1 MNFPGP
7 AEILKR
13 SGHRADKRLG
23 QHFLLDP
30 SILDRIVA
38 AAGDLD
44 GQDVLEIGPG
54 PGGLTGAILRAGAAR
69 LTAVE
74 RDPRWIEA
82 LEPLVEA
89 AQGRLRI
96 VAGDALAFDPA
107 SIEGSSPVTV
117 IANLPYNISTPL
129 LFHLLAQR
137 RRFGRLVLMFQK
149 EVAKRLAA
157 RPGSEGWG
165 RLAAMTQWTC
175 QVDYLFKL
183 PKGAFSPPP
192 EVESAVVRLTPRAAP
207 AHPCDERRLSAVL
220 AAAFGQR
227 RKMLRQS
234 LKPIIRDPV
243 ALLTPLG
250 IDPTRRAETLDLA
263 EFARIVNALDGGQ
276 AGSPPGPDAP

>member
-1 MNFPGP
+1 MNLPGP
-7 AEILKR
+7 AEVLKR

-38 AAGDLD
+38 AAGDLR
-44 GQDVLEIGPG
+44 GRSVLEIGPG
-54 PGGLTGAILRAGAAR
+54 PGGLTGAILKAGAGR
-69 LTAVE
+69 LVAVE

-82 LEPLVEA
+82 LAPLVEA
-89 AQGRLRI
+89 AEGRLSI
-96 VAGDALAFDPA
+96 VHGDALRLDPA
-107 SIEGSSPVTV
+107 AIDATGPLTV

-129 LFHLLAQR
+129 LFHLLAHR
-137 RRFGRLVLMFQK
+137 RRFDVLVLMFQK
-149 EVAKRLAA
+149 EVAERLAA
-157 RPGSEGWG
+157 RPGSDGWG

-175 QVDYLFKL
+175 RVEYLFKL

-192 EVESAVVRLTPRAAP
+192 EVESAVVRLTPLAAP
-207 AHPCDERRLSAVL
+207 EHPCDERTLSSVL

-234 LKPIIRDPV
+234 LKPVARDPV
-243 ALLTPLG
+243 ALLEPIG

-263 EFARIVNALDGGQ
+263 EFARIANALHGR
-276 AGSPPGPDAP
+276 AAA

>member
-1 MNFPGP
+1 MNLPGP

-38 AAGDLD
+38 AAGDLE
-44 GQDVLEIGPG
+44 GRTALEIGPG
-54 PGGLTGAILRAGAAR
+54 PGGLTGAILRAGVAR
-69 LTAVE
+69 LVAVE
-74 RDPRWIEA
+74 RDPRWIESLA
-82 LEPLVEA
+82 PLVEA
-89 AQGRLRI
+89 AQGRLTI
-96 VAGDALAFDPA
+96 VPGDALAFDPA
-107 SIEGSSPVTV
+107 TIGAQEPVTV

-137 RRFGRLVLMFQK
+137 RRFDRLVLMFQK
-149 EVAKRLAA
+149 EVAERLAA
-157 RPGSEGWG
+157 PPGSDGWG

-175 QVDYLFKL
+175 RVEYLFKL
-183 PKGAFSPPP
+183 PKGAFTPPP
-192 EVESAVVRLTPRAAP
+192 EVESAVVRLVPRSQP
-207 AHPCDERRLSAVL
+207 EHPCDERRLSIVL

-234 LKPIIRDPV
+234 LKPLVRDPV
-243 ALLTPLG
+243 ALLEPIG

-263 EFARIVNALDGGQ
+263 AFARIANALD
-276 AGSPPGPDAP
+276 AT

>member
-1 MNFPGP
+1 MNLPGP

-38 AAGDLD
+38 AAGDLQ
-44 GQDVLEIGPG
+44 GRTVLEIGPG
-54 PGGLTGAILRAGAAR
+54 PGGLTGAILRAGAAG
-69 LTAVE
+69 LVAVE
-74 RDPRWIEA
+74 RDPRWIQA
-82 LEPLVEA
+82 LAPLVEA
-89 AQGRLRI
+89 ADGRLQV
-96 VAGDALAFDPA
+96 VAGDALAFDAATLNPLPA
-107 SIEGSSPVTV
+107 LVV
-117 IANLPYNISTPL
+117 ANLPYNISTPL

-137 RRFGRLVLMFQK
+137 RHFERLVLMFQK
-149 EVAKRLAA
+149 EVAERLAA
-157 RPGSEGWG
+157 EPGSAGWG
-165 RLAAMTQWTC
+165 RLAAMTQWAC
-175 QVDYLFKL
+175 RVEYLFRL

-207 AHPCDERRLSAVL
+207 EHPCDERRLGSVL

-234 LKPIIRDPV
+234 LKPLVKDP
-243 ALLTPLG
+243 APLLSELG

-263 EFARIVNALDGGQ
+263 EFARITNAL
-276 AGSPPGPDAP
+276 AGA